1 MKKNSQTADST
12 TTYTFYCAQLHSEQT
27 KQKLTET
34 GTQWAHMTI
43 NRYKCSG
50 WLFVTLD
57 SNDLMTAGVRITHY
71 RCHPP
76 YTDIS
81 ISDDIT
87 KDIEQL
93 KDLTV
98 GKVSIILVQQ
108 VQG

>member
-1 MKKNSQTADST
+1 MKKNSQTTDST
-12 TTYTFYCAQLHSEQT
+12 MTYTFYCAQLHGEQT

-34 GTQWAHMTI
+34 GTRRAHMTMD
-43 NRYKCSG
+43 RYKCSG

-57 SNDLMTAGVRITHY
+57 GNDLTTAGVRITHY
-71 RCHPP
+71 QCHPP

-81 ISDDIT
+81 ISEDVA

-93 KDLTV
+93 KNLTA
-98 GKVSIILVQQ
+98 GKVSVILVQR